1 MIMTDSGVE
10 RHLNLGARFS
20 EFFGAQRYYYGVL
33 VPLPRTEDYGNH
45 THMPWNYLY
54 VEVRT

>member
-1 MIMTDSGVE
+1 MIITNSGVE
-10 RHLNLGARFS
+10 RHLNLGARHDDFDA
-20 EFFGAQRYYYGVL
+20 ERYYYGVL

-54 VEVRT
+54 VEVQR